1 MAKTPKPQAA
11 EAPERAE
18 AEAAVDAGAEL
29 LSEVLTES
37 AMKCAFHGDDD
48 SHEAQIAKE
57 RENDVRRAATT
68 TAFGALRHGA
78 AGQIGAVNA
87 TLSDLS

>member
-1 MAKTPKPQAA
+1 M
-11 EAPERAE
+11 
-18 AEAAVDAGAEL
+18 DAGAEL

-37 AMKCAFHGDDD
+37 AMKRAFHGDDD

-68 TAFGALRHGA
+68 TAFGARF
-78 AGQIGAVNA
+78 A
-87 TLSDLS
+87 TVPLGK